1 MKNILNEIYRSMGKF
16 LVPLTLEQTYKIIV
30 QEGAK
35 LTDATYGSILL
46 RKSNGFIR
54 VYSSLPISQQVI
66 PRKRGYAYQT
76 YKLKGIILVNRN
88 QVIRYHPEY
97 KKTNMQSLIFIPLSY
112 GKQSL
117 GILSLQFNQ
126 ERTFTQEQL
135 RILDIFGSLASL
147 AIRKMQYYNQTK
159 IALENRDLFISL
171 ASHEF
176 KTPLTSIKIYAE
188 LIGKNLDKNMVIDK
202 EWVKN
207 LLLSVK
213 RLTDLTDEFLQIDQ
227 IKKGKLKYYW
237 SQQNLDKIL
246 KQTISD
252 FKLLYPD
259 YIISYR
265 NYLKDRSC
273 LIIADPDKLLEAI
286 ANLLNNAVKFSRKG
300 SKIEVLLKKIGS
312 NFVIAIKDQG
322 IGIDKEDLPKIFNR
336 FYRGTASK
344 SGMGLGLYLTR
355 QIITKHH
362 GTISARSKLNK
373 GTTFI
378 ITLPVKNYAK

>member
-147 AIRKMQYYNQTK
+147 SITK
-159 IALENRDLFISL
+159 IQ
-171 ASHEF
+171 
-176 KTPLTSIKIYAE
+176 Y
-188 LIGKNLDKNMVIDK
+188 
-202 EWVKN
+202 
-207 LLLSVK
+207 
-213 RLTDLTDEFLQIDQ
+213 
-227 IKKGKLKYYW
+227 
-237 SQQNLDKIL
+237 
-246 KQTISD
+246 
-252 FKLLYPD
+252 
-259 YIISYR
+259 
-265 NYLKDRSC
+265 
-273 LIIADPDKLLEAI
+273 
-286 ANLLNNAVKFSRKG
+286 
-300 SKIEVLLKKIGS
+300 
-312 NFVIAIKDQG
+312 
-322 IGIDKEDLPKIFNR
+322 
-336 FYRGTASK
+336 
-344 SGMGLGLYLTR
+344 
-355 QIITKHH
+355 
-362 GTISARSKLNK
+362 
-373 GTTFI
+373 
-378 ITLPVKNYAK
+378 